1 MTIKEKIQK
10 RSKALPPPKYTLEE
24 LREMGIERTK
34 RIGKK
39 KDNRPWKYKTVNN
52 RFILTDD

>member
-39 KDNRPWKYKTVNN
+39 KDNRPWKK
-52 RFILTDD
+52 